1 LLNLKIE
8 GGSKLIKAVALD
20 VDGTIT
26 DGKRRLCTSSIKA
39 IHKTEKMGIPVI
51 IVTGNIMC
59 STNMISILLGTSGGF
74 VAENGGI
81 IESCRGKKILGNIE
95 KCQKAYEILK
105 SKLDVEKVD
114 YSDQRF
120 SEIALTRDI
129 PSDLVKESLKNVD
142 VEVYDSKFAIH
153 LTDPVVDKGSSLK
166 IVAGDMGIKTSEIL
180 AIGDGENDIEFLK
193 VAGVKVAVANAD
205 EELKSIADYV
215 TEKSYGDGVEE
226 AIERFLV

>member
-1 LLNLKIE
+1 
-8 GGSKLIKAVALD
+8 LIKAVALD

-26 DGKRRLCTSSIKA
+26 DKRRRLCTSSITA
-39 IHKTEKMGIPVI
+39 IHKVEGMGIPVI

-74 VAENGGI
+74 VAENGGV

-105 SKLDVEKVD
+105 SKLDVKKVD

-129 PSDLVKESLKNVD
+129 PSDIVKESLKNVD

-153 LTDPVVDKGSSLK
+153 ITDPAVNKGSSLK
-166 IVAGDMGIKTSEIL
+166 IVADDMGIKTSEIL
-180 AIGDGENDIEFLK
+180 AIGDGENDIDFLK
-193 VAGVKVAVANAD
+193 VAGAKVAVANAD
-205 EELKSIADYV
+205 EKLKSIADYV
-215 TEKSYGDGVEE
+215 TEKSYGNGVEE
-226 AIERFLV
+226 AIERFIV